1 MIKFYIIYSIDIPKE
16 ESEYWDYTTKELFD
30 LINAEKL
37 IMPFDFEGFSDEELK
52 ENNIDELFE
61 INYSDCRLEMIN
73 LLEEHF
79 NDSYCNQILNH
90 NLSYYFRDNIDKFRV
105 TEEDNNSDE
114 YSYCDLTT
122 IHRKYVGELNEE
134 EFLDFIRYYEY
145 NLTCD
150 TMGSLTLEYGW
161 LPAFSVE
168 LSDND
173 NFECLYVSLLFD
185 EKLDDEIMETIEN
198 QIKEAIEE
206 GDVSEEMFKIK
217 K

>member
-52 ENNIDELFE
+52 ENNTDELFE

-79 NDSYCNQILNH
+79 NNSYGNQILNQ

-134 EFLDFIRYYEY
+134 EFLDFIRDYEY
-145 NLTCD
+145 SSTCN
-150 TMGSLTLEYGW
+150 TMGSLTEYGW

-173 NFECLYVSLLFD
+173 NIECLYVSLLFD
-185 EKLDDEIMETIEN
+185 EKLDDEIMEIIEN
-198 QIKEAIEE
+198 QIREAIEE
-206 GDVSEEMFKIK
+206 GDVSEEMFKINK
-217 K
+217 